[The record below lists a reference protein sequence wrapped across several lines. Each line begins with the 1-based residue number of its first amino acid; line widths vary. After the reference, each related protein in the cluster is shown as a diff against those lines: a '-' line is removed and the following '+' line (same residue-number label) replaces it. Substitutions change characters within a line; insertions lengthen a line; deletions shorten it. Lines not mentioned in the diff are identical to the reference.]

1 MFGVIFIL
9 ICSCLSYIFG
19 YLIWWITQGVSSRAK
34 LLELDFSFKSK
45 KYLYV
50 LILLIA
56 CSVGLYIFYKKQAY
70 DAHQIMLQNKQLSRQ
85 MERHH
90 QEKMEL
96 DKERIELER
105 KRNLEDEEERR
116 RTDFYRHF
124 KMTK

>member
-1 MFGVIFIL
+1 
-9 ICSCLSYIFG
+9 
-19 YLIWWITQGVSSRAK
+19 
-34 LLELDFSFKSK
+34 
-45 KYLYV
+45 
-50 LILLIA
+50 
-56 CSVGLYIFYKKQAY
+56 
-70 DAHQIMLQNKQLSRQ
+70 

-116 RTDFYRHF
+116 GTDFYRHF